1 LRLRYL
7 APVLCAAALSCHAPK
22 RDYDAKQIAA
32 VGNIKELMDVQ
43 ATVADPRFKLAR
55 KLKGKEITDAQ
66 FAEFV
71 DMGSRLGATSKRLEY
86 FSKGAGFD
94 KYAKTLG
101 TQAAELE
108 KAARGRNGPAT
119 TDTAL
124 AIKNTC
130 AACHG
135 EYK

>member
-22 RDYDAKQIAA
+22 KDYDAKQIAS
-32 VGNIKELMDVQ
+32 VGSLDELMDVQ

-55 KLKGKEITDAQ
+55 KLKGKELNDAQ

-86 FSKGAGFD
+86 FSKGPGFD
-94 KYAKTLG
+94 QYVKKLA

-135 EYK
+135 EFK